1 MKERMKSVRSFVP
14 ARGAAGRGAGT
25 KSVRNMYRESDTV
38 IVKKTNAHNTK
49 RLDEMLGEVM
59 LEAAARGWGDDWK
72 FVAPAWGGIAYYGV
86 RNPIKQANRKSKN
99 KKA

>member
-1 MKERMKSVRSFVP
+1 MKKKMQSIHVHSQN
-14 ARGAAGRGAGT
+14 RGNAGRPPLPRSA
-25 KSVRNMYRESDTV
+25 RNMLKASDTV
-38 IVKKTNAHNTK
+38 IKIHGGGHWT
-49 RLDEMLGEVM
+49 LDEMLAAVM

-72 FVAPAWGGIAYYGV
+72 FVSPIVGGISYYGV

>member
-1 MKERMKSVRSFVP
+1 MKKKMQSVHVHSQN
-14 ARGAAGRGAGT
+14 RGNAGRPPLPRSA
-25 KSVRNMYRESDTV
+25 RNMLKASDTV
-38 IVKKTNAHNTK
+38 IKIHGGGHWT
-49 RLDEMLGEVM
+49 LDEMLAAVM

-72 FVAPAWGGIAYYGV
+72 FVSPIVGGISYYGV